1 MKIFIYFCGRDAR
14 PEFESANIHIL
25 RIIMN
30 LADIIILITL
40 IPTVIVGIKKGFIS
54 QAISMLTIVIGF
66 WASSLFANAIAS
78 WLSEHVSADE
88 QILKIASF
96 AIIFTI
102 VFVILLILGRIV
114 EKAINATFLAWVN
127 KGLGSVLAIIN
138 YALVVGVCLI
148 AFGYINTVYNILPD
162 TSLIDNSVMC
172 NIIKDIADAVFP
184 YVSKMLT
191 IL

>member
-1 MKIFIYFCGRDAR
+1 
-14 PEFESANIHIL
+14 
-25 RIIMN
+25 MN

-96 AIIFTI
+96 AIIFTV
-102 VFVILLILGRIV
+102 VFVLLLILGRIV